1 MNRRGCL
8 ESVHREYLQ
17 AAYELGEL
25 RDRNGVPPNEI
36 LELLDL
42 SEEAGDEVLE
52 LLVEAGMVVWPAKGE
67 LLLTELGLRK
77 AQELEG
83 ETGRPAVTSPSV
95 TPAPYLY
102 HSRRLRPSR
111 GHLTRA

>member
-1 MNRRGCL
+1 MNL
-8 ESVHREYLQ
+8 DTSWLSAHREYLK

-25 RDRNGVPPNEI
+25 KDRNGVPPAEI
-36 LELLDL
+36 LEHLRLG
-42 SEEAGDEVLE
+42 EKKGEAVLE
-52 LLVEAGMVVWPAKGE
+52 FLVETGMVVWPAKGE

-102 HSRRLRPSR
+102 HSRRLRPTR